1 MIQVGSYL
9 KVVDNSGVRFAYCI
23 RVVGGH
29 KRRYAFLG
37 DVLTVVVNRL
47 RKRRRQYSKLKQGQ
61 IVTALIVRTKIN
73 KNYFFNDKISFFE
86 NSVILLNK
94 KNQLFGT
101 RIFGMLPKTLR
112 YSRFMRIIVLAKG
125 LKS

>member
-23 RVVGGH
+23 HVPGGY
-29 KRRYAFLG
+29 KRRYAGLG
-37 DVLTVVVNRL
+37 DTLTVVVNRL

-61 IVTALIVRTKIN
+61 IVTGLIVRTKIN
-73 KNYFFNDKISFFE
+73 KNYFFNDKVSFLE
-86 NSVILLNK
+86 NSIILVSK

-101 RIFGMLPKTLR
+101 RVFGLLPKKLR
-112 YSRFMRIIVLAKG
+112 YSRYMKLVILAKG

>member
-1 MIQVGSYL
+1 MVQLGSYL

-23 RVVGGH
+23 RVPGGY
-29 KRRYAFLG
+29 KRRYARLG
-37 DVLTVVVNRL
+37 DTLTVVVNRL

-61 IVTALIVRTKIN
+61 IVTGLIVRTKIN
-73 KNYFFNDKISFFE
+73 KSYFFNDKISFLE
-86 NSVILLNK
+86 NSIILISK

-101 RIFGMLPKTLR
+101 RIFGMLPKNLR
-112 YSRFMRIIVLAKG
+112 YSRYMKLIILAKG

>member
-1 MIQVGSYL
+1 MIQKGSYL

-23 RVVGGH
+23 RVAGGN
-29 KRRYAFLG
+29 KRRYARLG
-37 DVLTVVVNRL
+37 DTVTVVVNRL

-61 IVTALIVRTKIN
+61 IVTGLIVRTKIN
-73 KNYFFNDKISFFE
+73 KNYFFQDKISFLE
-86 NSVILLNK
+86 NSIILLNK

-101 RIFGMLPKTLR
+101 RVFGLLPKNLR
-112 YSRFMRIIVLAKG
+112 YSRFMKILVLAKG

>member
-9 KVVDNSGVRFAYCI
+9 KVVDNSGVRFVYCI
-23 RVVGGH
+23 KIFGGF
-29 KRRYAFLG
+29 KRRYARLG
-37 DVLTVVVNRL
+37 DSVVVVVNRL
-47 RKRRRQYSKLKQGQ
+47 RKKRRQFSKLKQGQ
-61 IVTALIVRTKIN
+61 IVIGLIVRTKIS
-73 KNYFFNDKISFFE
+73 KNYFYNDKISFLE

-101 RIFGMLPKTLR
+101 RIFGLLPKNLR
-112 YSRFMRIIVLAKG
+112 YSRFMKIIILAKG

>member
-9 KVVDNSGVRFAYCI
+9 KVVDNSGVRFVYCI
-23 RVVGGH
+23 HIPGGYR
-29 KRRYAFLG
+29 RRYARLG
-37 DVLTVVVNRL
+37 DTVTVVVNRL
-47 RKRRRQYSKLKQGQ
+47 RKRRRQFSKLKQGQ
-61 IVTALIVRTKIN
+61 IVTGLIVRSKIN
-73 KNYFFNDKISFFE
+73 KSYFFNDKISFFE

-101 RIFGMLPKTLR
+101 RIFGLLPKNLR
-112 YSRFMRIIVLAKG
+112 YSRFMKIIVLAKG

>member
-1 MIQVGSYL
+1 MVQLGSYL

-23 RVVGGH
+23 RVPGGY
-29 KRRYAFLG
+29 KRRYARLG
-37 DVLTVVVNRL
+37 DTLTVVVNRL

-61 IVTALIVRTKIN
+61 IVTGLIVRTKIN
-73 KNYFFNDKISFFE
+73 KTYFFNDKISFLE
-86 NSVILLNK
+86 NSIILISK

-101 RIFGMLPKTLR
+101 RIFGMLPKNLR
-112 YSRFMRIIVLAKG
+112 YSRYMKLIILAKG

>member
-23 RVVGGH
+23 RVVGGY

-37 DVLTVVVNRL
+37 DTLTVVVNRL
-47 RKRRRQYSKLKQGQ
+47 RKRRRQYFKLKQGQ
-61 IVTALIVRTKIN
+61 IVTALLVRTKIN

-86 NSVILLNK
+86 NSIILLNK

-101 RIFGMLPKTLR
+101 RIFGLLPKNLR
-112 YSRFMRIIVLAKG
+112 YSRFMKIIVLAKG